1 MATGAN
7 INEEINNTND
17 KATKPEKNVR
27 MAVNIKA
34 PLPVKSAI
42 AIYKEIKNVGLY
54 QIPNP
59 TMNVSPTDKIMES
72 SQKMERTILA
82 INNPR

>member
-7 INEEINNTND
+7 INEEINNTNG

-27 MAVNIKA
+27 IAVNIEA
-34 PLPVKSAI
+34 PLPVKSSI

-54 QIPNP
+54 QMPNP
-59 TMNVSPTDKIMES
+59 AKNVSPTDKIMES